1 MIAQPVLAAWRPPFA
16 AGATEQFRFDP
27 ADTIGSMID
36 RCLALKPY
44 AFRQNGVVILHGRDG
59 RTHEIA
65 REHWDRIRLKA
76 GQVVTLHVNL
86 QGGNARSGGKSS
98 LGTAIAIIAF
108 IAATVVTGGA
118 AAPLL
123 GSTYFAAGKIGA
135 QLLATGILLSGS
147 LAAAA
152 LTGPPAA
159 AKKNAEDEASAAS
172 VDGNVLSSGA
182 FIPRVVGTRLVYPPF
197 MAQPLVYRDG
207 DDEWVEA
214 IVGLA
219 GPHQLEDIR
228 FGDTP
233 IEGAANIEYEVRE
246 GWDDDLPISLITRY
260 AKVETP
266 QTEMRAHD
274 IDANSESSKKLVN
287 QVDPTESLPQ
297 WTRYRAI
304 ECDEVRFEMS
314 MPSGLWNQSNANQ
327 VQGLA
332 LRVRIRAQGDTDW
345 INLPELHLANN
356 KPKEVRQTLVLKWA
370 DEALPRRNPAK
381 KAGWV
386 AAYNSVPAPDNGL
399 TEGWTADAMFSA
411 SSGGSNSYRYSVAG
425 DGLTDVRRVS
435 LSQSE
440 AIVYLDTATI
450 PAGPVEIEIKRSLAY
465 SFTNADMA
473 DYQLAGG
480 ATVYDPFG
488 YVITANEAEVFRD
501 VTSISDQLYIL
512 RQSAIRNDHPVN
524 GGRQGSRLALIAI
537 RAKNR
542 ALGKISVQASGYVK
556 DWTGTAWSNWTTTSN
571 PAPHYRD
578 VLVGRESGDAMPEE
592 LIDDDKLVAWRSQC
606 ATEGYT
612 CDMVCEGASVAEV
625 IGYLA
630 SCGYARPWA
639 SEKYGVIRDYDRSAE
654 SPVQVFGPRNSNNLS
669 MAKAFT
675 RIPDAFR
682 VKFRNADDDDRETEV
697 IVYRP
702 DKGEVANPRFEE
714 VTYVGITDEVAA
726 IDRAEFDLEQA
737 VYRSAFWSWDA
748 PAEALVCQRGDL
760 VGLNH
765 WVLER
770 QHASAR
776 IAGLE
781 FDGADL
787 VAIIID
793 TPVQCWNEPDFTEV
807 ADVTL
812 VDDVTDI
819 GRQTG
824 IVIRQS
830 DGSHVVKTLTGS
842 TGYRSVLEFTTA
854 FTPDADGD
862 GNPKIRE
869 GNLVTLGDIGKEYK
883 RLIIIGIA
891 PKDGMSFSI
900 TAAPEAPELWAA

>member
-1 MIAQPVLAAWRPPFA
+1 MNAQPVLAAWRPPFA
-16 AGATEQFRFDP
+16 SGSVEQFRFD
-27 ADTIGSMID
+27 ASDTIGAMVD
-36 RCLALKPY
+36 GCTALKPW
-44 AFRQNGVVILHGRDG
+44 AFRQNGRVMLHGRDG
-59 RTHEIA
+59 RAHEIA
-65 REHWDRIRLKA
+65 REHWDRVRLRE
-76 GQVVTLHVNL
+76 GQTITLHVNL
-86 QGGNARSGGKSS
+86 QGGGGQNSDKSG
-98 LGTAIAIIAF
+98 LGTAVAIIAF
-108 IAATVVTGGA
+108 VAATIVTGGA

-123 GSTYFAAGKIGA
+123 GSFFAAGQLGA
-135 QLLATGILLSGS
+135 QLLATGILLAGS

-152 LTGPPAA
+152 LTGPPVQSD
-159 AKKNAEDEASAAS
+159 KNKAEPEASAAS
-172 VDGNVLSSGA
+172 VDGNVLSRGA
-182 FIPRVVGTRLVYPPF
+182 FIPRVIGTRLIYPPF
-197 MAQPLVYRDG
+197 MCQPLVYRDG

-219 GPHQLEDIR
+219 GPHQLDDIR

-233 IEGAANIEYEVRE
+233 IDGASNIQYEIRE
-246 GWDDDLPISLITRY
+246 GWDDDLPVSLITRY

-266 QTEMRAHD
+266 QAEMRAHD
-274 IDANSESSKKLVN
+274 LDENSESGKKLAD
-287 QVDPTESLPQ
+287 QVDPSASLPQ
-297 WTRYRAI
+297 WIRFRAI

-314 MPSGLWNQSNANQ
+314 LPSGLWNQANANQ
-327 VQGLA
+327 VQGVA

-399 TEGWTADAMFSA
+399 TDGWDADAMFSGSTA
-411 SSGGSNSYRYSVAG
+411 GSSSYRYGFAG

-440 AIVYLDTATI
+440 AIIYLDSGTI
-450 PAGPVEIEIKRSLAY
+450 APGPVEIEVKRSMTY
-465 SFTNADMA
+465 SFTNAEMA

-488 YVITANEAEVFRD
+488 YVITSGEAEVFRAISG
-501 VTSISDQLYIL
+501 VSDQLYIL
-512 RQSAIRNDHPVN
+512 RQSAIRNDHPIN
-524 GGRQGSRLALIAI
+524 GGQQGSRLALIAI

-542 ALGKISVQASGYVK
+542 ALGKISVQASGYVR

-578 VLVGRESGDAMPEE
+578 VLTGRESGDAMPES
-592 LIDDDKLVAWRSQC
+592 LIDDDKLVAWRTQC
-606 ATEGYT
+606 VSGGYT
-612 CDMVCEGASVAEV
+612 CDMVCEGAGVSEV
-625 IGYLA
+625 INFLA

-654 SPVQVFGPRNSNNLS
+654 SPVQIFGPRNANSLS
-669 MAKAFT
+669 MSKAFA
-675 RIPDAFR
+675 RLPDAFR
-682 VKFRNADDDDRETEV
+682 VKYRNADDDDREAEI

-702 DKGEVANPRFEE
+702 DKGQVADPRFEE
-714 VTYVGITDEVAA
+714 VNYVGITAEAPA
-726 IDRAEFDLEQA
+726 IARAEFDLNQA
-737 VYRSAFWSWDA
+737 KYRSAFWSWNS

-765 WVLER
+765 WVIQR
-770 QHASAR
+770 QQASAR

-781 FDGADL
+781 FDGTDL
-787 VAIIID
+787 VAVILD
-793 TPVQCWNEPDFTEV
+793 APVQCWNEPDFTEV

-812 VDDVTDI
+812 VADVIDV

-824 IVIRQS
+824 IAIRQS
-830 DGSHVVKTLTGS
+830 DGSLVTKALAGS
-842 TGYRSVLEFTTA
+842 SGSRSVLEFTTA
-854 FTPDADGD
+854 FTPDNDSDGF
-862 GNPKIRE
+862 PKIRD
-869 GNLVTLGDIGKEYK
+869 GNLVTIGDLGSEYR
-883 RLIIIGIA
+883 RLIVIGIQ
-891 PKDGMSFSI
+891 PKDGMAFSI
-900 TAAPEAPELWAA
+900 TAAAEAPQLWAA